1 MLHLLFSFC
10 CCSRCNCNFKRCFA
24 VNIGCFTCSGTL
36 LSSLSCAAVSFD
48 TISLVHVVSPRVFF
62 DFKIA
67 CKQRSG
73 KKEGKRKRFLLS
85 LSLSLSVNLNQ
96 SSLSVLLE
104 IVALECSLSR
114 RTILFIAFYD
124 LSFSRQHS
132 LSLSL
137 FSCFFLWQVNFEFE
151 KYANEKKEQK
161 YYLK

>member
-1 MLHLLFSFC
+1 LTSKLRANSA
-10 CCSRCNCNFKRCFA
+10 R
-24 VNIGCFTCSGTL
+24 
-36 LSSLSCAAVSFD
+36 
-48 TISLVHVVSPRVFF
+48 
-62 DFKIA
+62 
-67 CKQRSG
+67 G
-73 KKEGKRKRFLLS
+73 KKKGREKGFFSLS